1 MKKENKT
8 WKTKK
13 LLLHYFSETVDFS
26 PGEVI
31 ADARAELTQAL
42 TKIGYIKRVRLY
54 DSIVPCFNIKTALLY
69 NNDGKSANTLSCVED
84 FLCENC
90 VVTGVKY
97 SRINEEEPPEYNRA
111 VVPAITILGFDDR
124 VDLIDNIVIKNC
136 VIRKTEEQGQNIL
149 INNFNGVTIENL
161 KVK

>member
-31 ADARAELTQAL
+31 ADARAELT
-42 TKIGYIKRVRLY
+42 
-54 DSIVPCFNIKTALLY
+54 
-69 NNDGKSANTLSCVED
+69 
-84 FLCENC
+84 
-90 VVTGVKY
+90 
-97 SRINEEEPPEYNRA
+97 NEEDPPEYNCA